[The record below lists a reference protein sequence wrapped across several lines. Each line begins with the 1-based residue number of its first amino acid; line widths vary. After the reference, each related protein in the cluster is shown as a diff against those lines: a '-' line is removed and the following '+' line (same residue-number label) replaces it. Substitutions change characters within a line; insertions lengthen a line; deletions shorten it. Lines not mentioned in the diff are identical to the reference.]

1 MKGLWGQ
8 LRQDQRRFGVLL
20 AVLFLPFISLSGQT
34 LREVLAEAQ
43 ATFSAGDFAAA
54 DALFTRISEE
64 FGREPEVDNPQFRR
78 TVLPI
83 HGYAALLAG
92 NAQRA
97 TDLLNAFVEAF
108 PNDRERMTF
117 VLFTLARAYNESG
130 NPAQAVETYRA
141 FVARA
146 PDRPESALATL
157 EAARLLFE
165 LDRAEEGFQAL
176 QRLYEDS
183 GEGIMQTQAR
193 LLALQQALAMG
204 KRDLARDY
212 MLNSQWRVE
221 SMPELAVLAFAAL
234 DMGQQLL
241 AAREFADAIRCFR
254 LVPPR
259 ARLIALQRERLES
272 TRTLFESRR
281 EQVGFY
287 QGGAFWTQFYSRLIG
302 RLEGQLRGLE
312 QAEDYTT
319 ALYLSLGQ
327 AYLLDGR
334 PREAWILFERLAR
347 DLELSPEEQAQAHY
361 RWILAAIEV
370 GVWEDA
376 FAIAKG
382 FGRRFPDSELV
393 PESLYLLS
401 RAHQQSGQY
410 REAIRVL
417 TELLEGYPEHP
428 LMPRWRFVRG
438 FNHNLL
444 NEPAEARADFA
455 TLIREHPRHALVVD
469 ARLWHALTFFAERDY
484 ATTLAELGDLL
495 PDVRGGRLEPEVSY
509 RIAATHYAN
518 RDFDQALTGIDGFLE
533 RFSSDNRAGE
543 ARVLKGDILM
553 GMGRLAEA
561 RRQFSAVDPSAGHL
575 FAYAIFQAGKIIRA
589 VAGSLDDSSES
600 ERRER
605 LLHEHIAHFRHFVE
619 RDDVPN
625 KTRVSEALYW
635 IGWTHLEL
643 DDPEAA
649 RSTFYDALQRF
660 GDDLEADDVGSI
672 IDGLQRIDRMAT
684 PLGRVERE
692 LAFNEWIEVERQRAL
707 EEDRLTYFA
716 RLNLYLD
723 RRMVAANEGERPSS
737 VLFETVER
745 VPIERLDAESL
756 GRVAA
761 ELADHYPTLAM
772 DFLTA
777 LEDNHPDNMHRV
789 YGYYARARLL
799 MHEGDYREARSLL
812 ARFLNESP
820 LHPLAVEA
828 TLRYAETL
836 TATGGFEEAQSLL
849 EDLLRRRDA
858 RGRPHA
864 RALLGLSRNAEA
876 AGDMRP
882 AIAYAQRV
890 YTVYRAFP
898 ELLVQAYWLNAQ
910 QFETLGDIRAAYNTL
925 RELLADARLRGFAE
939 AQLAEARMRELEPQV
954 QALPPI
960 EDAVEA
966 SPATSVAEETKD
978 DQ

>member
-1 MKGLWGQ
+1 VKVFWGQ
-8 LRQDQRRFGVLL
+8 LRLYWRRFGVLL
-20 AVLFLPFISLSGQT
+20 VVLYFSSTSLSGQT
-34 LREVLAEAQ
+34 LREILAEAQ
-43 ATFSAGDFAAA
+43 ATFSAGDFAASEG
-54 DALFTRISEE
+54 LFERISSE

-92 NAQRA
+92 NAGRA
-97 TDLLNAFVEAF
+97 SELLNAFVAEF

-130 NPAQAVETYRA
+130 NPAQAVETYQA

-146 PDRPESALATL
+146 PGRPEAALATL
-157 EAARLLFE
+157 EASRLLFE
-165 LDRAEEGFQAL
+165 LNRAEEAFTSL
-176 QRLYEDS
+176 QQIYDN
-183 GEGIMQTQAR
+183 GQEGILQTQAR
-193 LLALQQALAMG
+193 LLALQQALALG
-204 KRDLARDY
+204 QTERARDY
-212 MLNSQWRVE
+212 MLKSQWRVE
-221 SMPELAVLAFAAL
+221 SMPEMAVLAFAAL

-241 AAREFADAIRCFR
+241 AAREYADAVRCFR

-259 ARLIALQRERLES
+259 ARLIALQRQRLES
-272 TRTLFESRR
+272 TRTLFEARR

-287 QGGAFWTQFYSRLIG
+287 QGGAFWTQFYTRLIG

-312 QAEDYTT
+312 QGEDYTT

-347 DLELSPEEQAQAHY
+347 DPNLSSEEQAQAHY

-376 FAIAKG
+376 FAIAEG
-382 FGRRFPDSELV
+382 FGRRFPESPLV

-417 TELLEGYPEHP
+417 SSLLDNYPEHP

-444 NEPAEARADFA
+444 NEPVEARADFA
-455 TLIREHPRHALVVD
+455 ALIRGYPSHALVVD

-484 ATTLAELGDLL
+484 ATTLEELGQLL
-495 PDVRGGRLEPEVSY
+495 PDVRGGRLEPEVTY
-509 RIAATHYAN
+509 RIAATRYAE
-518 RDFDQALTGIDGFLE
+518 RDFERALEGINGFLQH
-533 RFSSDNRAGE
+533 FPNDNRAGE

-553 GMGRLAEA
+553 GMGQLAEA
-561 RRQFSAVDPSAGHL
+561 RRQFAAVDPSAGHL
-575 FAYAIFQAGKIIRA
+575 FAYAIFQAGKILRA
-589 VAGSLDDSSES
+589 VAGSLDDPSES
-600 ERRER
+600 ERRDR
-605 LLHEHIAHFRHFVE
+605 LLLEHIDHFRHYVD

-635 IGWTHLEL
+635 IGWTHLER
-643 DDPEAA
+643 DDPDAA
-649 RSTFYDALQRF
+649 VTTFEDALLRF
-660 GDDLEADDVGSI
+660 GDDLEAEDVASI
-672 IDGLQRIDRMAT
+672 VDGLQRIDRMAS
-684 PLGRVERE
+684 PRGRVERE
-692 LAFNEWIEVERQRAL
+692 LAFNEWIEAERQTAL
-707 EEDRLTYFA
+707 AEDRLTYFA

-745 VPIERLDAESL
+745 VPIERLDAEGL
-756 GRVAA
+756 GRIAA
-761 ELADHYPTLAM
+761 ELADYYPNLATEY
-772 DFLTA
+772 LRA
-777 LEDNHPDNMHRV
+777 LEDDHPDSMHRV

-799 MHEGDYREARSLL
+799 MHEGDYLEARSLL

-820 LHPLAVEA
+820 LHPLAVEV
-828 TLRYAETL
+828 TLHYAETL
-836 TATGGFEEAQSLL
+836 TATLRFEEAQGLL

-876 AGDMRP
+876 ADDIRP

-898 ELLVQAYWLNAQ
+898 DLLVQAYWLNAQ
-910 QFETLGDIRAAYNTL
+910 QFEAIGDLRAAYNTL
-925 RELLADARLRGFAE
+925 RELLADPRLRSFDE
-939 AQLAEARMRELEPQV
+939 AQLAEVRLSELETRLESLDEPD
-954 QALPPI
+954 AA
-960 EDAVEA
+960 EAVEA
-966 SPATSVAEETKD
+966 GEAEVAL
-978 DQ
+978 

>member
-1 MKGLWGQ
+1 M
-8 LRQDQRRFGVLL
+8 VLL
-20 AVLFLPFISLSGQT
+20 LLLLVPQLTAQT

-43 ATFSAGDFAAA
+43 AAFSAGDFVAAENHFARIA
-54 DALFTRISEE
+54 DE

-83 HGYAALLAG
+83 HGYAALLSG

-97 TDLLNAFVEAF
+97 TELLNAFVEEF
-108 PNDRERMTF
+108 PDDRERMTF
-117 VLFTLARAYNESG
+117 VLFTLARAYNEGG

-146 PDRPESALATL
+146 PHRPEAALATL

-165 LDRAEEGFQAL
+165 LNRAEEGFQAL
-176 QRLYEDS
+176 QRLYEDG

-193 LLALQQALAMG
+193 LLALQQALALG
-204 KRDLARDY
+204 KRDMARDF
-212 MLNSQWRVE
+212 MLNSQWRVDT
-221 SMPELAVLAFAAL
+221 MPELAVLAFAAL

-259 ARLIALQRERLES
+259 TRLIVLQRERLES

-287 QGGAFWTQFYSRLIG
+287 QGGAFWTQFYTRLIG

-319 ALYLSLGQ
+319 GLYLSLGQ
-327 AYLLDGR
+327 AFLLDGR

-347 DLELSPEEQAQAHY
+347 DPELSPEEQAQAHY

-401 RAHQQSGQY
+401 RAHQESGQF

-417 TELLEGYPEHP
+417 TTLLGDYGEHP
-428 LMPRWRFVRG
+428 LAPRWRFVRG

-444 NEPAEARADFA
+444 NEPADARADFA
-455 TLIREHPRHALVVD
+455 ALIREHPGHALVVD

-484 ATTLAELGDLL
+484 STTLTELAELL
-495 PDVRGGRLEPEVSY
+495 PDVRGERLEPEVTY

-518 RDFDQALTGIDGFLE
+518 RNFEEALTGIDGFLA
-533 RFSSDNRAGE
+533 RFSTDNRAGE

-561 RRQFSAVDPSAGHL
+561 RRQFAAVDPSAGHL
-575 FAYAIFQAGKIIRA
+575 FAYAIFQAGKIMRA
-589 VAGSLDDSSES
+589 VAGSLDDPSES

-605 LLHEHIAHFRHFVE
+605 LLHEHIAHFHHFVE

-643 DDPEAA
+643 GDPEAA
-649 RSTFYDALQRF
+649 RQTFYDALRVF
-660 GDDLEADDVGSI
+660 GDDLEAEDVASI

-684 PLGRVERE
+684 PTGRVQRE
-692 LAFNEWIEVERQRAL
+692 LAFNEWIESERQQAL

-716 RLNLYLD
+716 RLNLFLD

-737 VLFETVER
+737 ILFETVER

-756 GRVAA
+756 GRIAA
-761 ELADHYPTLAM
+761 ELADHYPTLAN
-772 DFLTA
+772 DFLVA
-777 LEDNHPDNMHRV
+777 LEDNHPDSMHRV

-799 MHEGDYREARSLL
+799 MHEDNFVEARSLL
-812 ARFLNESP
+812 SRFLSESP
-820 LHPLAVEA
+820 MHPLAVEA

-836 TATGGFEEAQSLL
+836 TATGGFVEAQSLL

-876 AGDMRP
+876 AGDFRP
-882 AIAYAQRV
+882 AIAFAQRV

-898 ELLVQAYWLNAQ
+898 ELLAEAYWLNVQ
-910 QFETLGDIRAAYNTL
+910 QFEALGDIRAAYNTA
-925 RELLADARLRGFAE
+925 REMLADTRLRGFEE
-939 AQLAEARMRELEPQV
+939 ARLAEARMAELEPRV
-954 QALPPI
+954 RALP
-960 EDAVEA
+960 
-966 SPATSVAEETKD
+966 AEEAVPANGVEETEVE
-978 DQ
+978 Q